1 MRAELATVR
10 GRVLIIGSQESSG
23 ELLSQLSQ
31 GEYQW
36 EITEDVESLARVAA
50 SLRPDAI
57 LLSTTGKRANEV
69 LAAVRQEPLLRELP
83 VLADLT
89 RTRSEVLRKLS
100 VDDWVRTLEELGPRL
115 EAALRE
121 RRLVERTRYRMERLL
136 EITQAAT
143 SSLELEQILRIAVD
157 KVGSVINADRCSVVL
172 VDDLSKGT
180 ASVVATLEDPG
191 LSLDVDLARYPEL
204 RRALET
210 RQAVLVQEAQQDPLM
225 AEVRPA
231 ITSLGVRSILV
242 QPLICQDEV
251 LGALFLRITRSTESF
266 GRDEQEF
273 AQAVA
278 AALANCIRNARLHST
293 LRKKRD
299 ELELAYVERYR
310 ELSEANRRLK
320 ELNRLK
326 DEIIAVCSHDLRAPL
341 QVLLGHGR
349 LLLESDVTAEQKMST
364 EAIIRQGKK
373 ILNLVESLLERGKGD
388 VARLSIEP
396 RVLDVA
402 QLCKDS
408 VSELQIL
415 ATERG
420 VQLKA
425 DAAEGLS
432 LIGDE
437 LKLHEVLQNLVT
449 NAIHHAKNAGMVW
462 VKATRL
468 VRPDGDAAR
477 IVVQDDGQ
485 GIAAD
490 ELPLV
495 FDRYRHGGGAK
506 GTGLGLAICKEF
518 VELHGGEIWA
528 ESPPGGGCSFIFTLP
543 LAQDDKR
550 AAQNLSRQE
559 PVEQA
564 RVLVVED
571 EPEIAA
577 VLAEVLRSRYKVEVA
592 RDGAEGLARAR
603 SSPPDLVVMDVFLP
617 KLDGLDAAVALKSSS
632 DTASIPVILLSA
644 HQGVADK
651 VRALNLG
658 AVDYMSKPFN
668 AKELLNRTER
678 ALQLRRTEREVER
691 VAANQR
697 RSGTDVLTGTYDRR
711 GLLMRL
717 EHEVSRSRRFSQPVS
732 LAVLR
737 PERMP
742 SADSLRGIQEVMR
755 RRLRTPDLIGHL
767 GGGVLAVVL
776 PECNIEAAR
785 NAINR
790 MLPDLTKHLG
800 VDYRPAV
807 ADVSHDSE
815 STERILERLGA
826 PSEPR
831 DMT

>member
-36 EITEDVESLARVAA
+36 EITEDVEALSRLAA

-100 VDDWVRTLEELGPRL
+100 VDDWVRNLEELGPRL

-172 VDDLSKGT
+172 VDDLNKGT

-210 RQAVLVQEAQQDPLM
+210 RRAVLVQEAQQDPLM

-278 AALANCIRNARLHST
+278 GALANCIRNARLHST

-402 QLCKDS
+402 SLCKDS

-415 ATERG
+415 ASERG
-420 VQLKA
+420 VQLRA

-449 NAIHHAKNAGMVW
+449 NAIHHAKNAGIVW

-632 DTASIPVILLSA
+632 DTAGIPVILLSA

-691 VAANQR
+691 VAATQR
-697 RSGTDVLTGTYDRR
+697 RSGTDVLTGAYDRR

-742 SADSLRGIQEVMR
+742 SADALRGIQEVMR

-790 MLPDLTKHLG
+790 MLPDLTKHSG

-815 STERILERLGA
+815 SAERILERLGA
-826 PSEPR
+826 PP
-831 DMT
+831 DPGT

>member
-36 EITEDVESLARVAA
+36 EITEDVEALSRLAA

-89 RTRSEVLRKLS
+89 RSRSEVLRKLS

-172 VDDLSKGT
+172 VDDLHKGT

-191 LSLDVDLARYPEL
+191 LSLDVDLARYPEM

-364 EAIIRQGKK
+364 EAMIRQGKK

-402 QLCKDS
+402 SLCKDS

-415 ATERG
+415 ASERG
-420 VQLKA
+420 VQLRA

-449 NAIHHAKNAGMVW
+449 NAIHHAKNAGIVW

-632 DTASIPVILLSA
+632 DTAGIPVILLSA

-668 AKELLNRTER
+668 AKELLARTER
-678 ALQLRRTEREVER
+678 ALQLRRSEREVER
-691 VAANQR
+691 VATTQR

-742 SADSLRGIQEVMR
+742 SADALRGIQEVMR

-790 MLPDLTKHLG
+790 MLPDLSKHLA

-815 STERILERLGA
+815 SAERILERLGA
-826 PSEPR
+826 PPEPR

>member
-1 MRAELATVR
+1 LRAELATVR

-36 EITEDVESLARVAA
+36 EITEDVEALSRLAA

-89 RTRSEVLRKLS
+89 RSRSEVLRKLS

-172 VDDLSKGT
+172 VDDLHKGT

-191 LSLDVDLARYPEL
+191 LSLDVDLARYPEM

-364 EAIIRQGKK
+364 EAMIRQGKK

-402 QLCKDS
+402 SLCKDS

-415 ATERG
+415 ASERG
-420 VQLKA
+420 VQLRA

-449 NAIHHAKNAGMVW
+449 NAIHHAKNAGIVW

-632 DTASIPVILLSA
+632 DTAGIPVILLSA

-668 AKELLNRTER
+668 AKELLARTER
-678 ALQLRRTEREVER
+678 ALQLRRSEREVER
-691 VAANQR
+691 VATTQR

-742 SADSLRGIQEVMR
+742 SADALRGIQEVMR

-790 MLPDLTKHLG
+790 MLPDLSKHLA

-815 STERILERLGA
+815 SAERILERLGA
-826 PSEPR
+826 PPEPR